1 MVDYKSFLML
11 LQSDGARFKSR
22 SHLPQFD
29 VESFKEKTICPF
41 LNPLIGEIEEAFIIS
56 EQLKGFTSID
66 PATFPK

>member
-1 MVDYKSFLML
+1 ML
-11 LQSDGARFKSR
+11 LQSDGARFFKSR